1 LWPLGV
7 QRTALRLRC
16 WRFSEGLDVTN
27 DLAVQK
33 RILNTLML
41 VAGAGLTKFIE
52 ACRQG
57 ATRCVLRP
65 SKLRSTEANVRQI
78 IVATFTSLDGIMQA
92 PGGPQEDP
100 TGGFTLGG
108 WTAPYFDEALGA
120 SLGEIF
126 GRPFDLLLGRK
137 TYDIFAAHWPYV
149 TDPNDPIAR
158 VFNRVTK
165 YVASR
170 SNAKLTWRNS
180 QALGQDIIASLKKL
194 KGEDGPDLLVQ
205 GSSDLLQTL
214 WKNGLVDEFSVLIFP
229 VVLGK
234 GKRLFGSGAT
244 PVGLKLIKSQSYP
257 TGVIVANY
265 KPDSVVKTGDFQ
277 LAEPTEAELERRR
290 KLT

>member
-1 LWPLGV
+1 MRKIV
-7 QRTALRLRC
+7 
-16 WRFSEGLDVTN
+16 
-27 DLAVQK
+27 
-33 RILNTLML
+33 
-41 VAGAGLTKFIE
+41 
-52 ACRQG
+52 
-57 ATRCVLRP
+57 
-65 SKLRSTEANVRQI
+65 
-78 IVATFTSLDGIMQA
+78 VATFTSLDGVMQA

-108 WTAPYFDEALGA
+108 WTAPYFDQALGA

-126 GRPFDLLLGRK
+126 SRPFDLLLGRK

-149 TDPNDPIAR
+149 TDPHEPIAG

-170 SNAKLTWRNS
+170 SNPRLTWQSS
-180 QALGQDIIASLKKL
+180 QLLGTDIVASLTKL

-205 GSSDLLQTL
+205 GSSDMLQTL
-214 WKNGLVDEFSVLIFP
+214 WNNSLVDEFSVLIFP

-234 GKRLFGSGAT
+234 GKRLFGDGAT
-244 PVGLKLIKSQSYP
+244 PAGLKLVKSKTYP

-265 KPDSVVKTGDFQ
+265 QPDGEVKTGNFQ

-290 KLT
+290 NLS